1 MKILFTSQSWDDYLY
16 WQNNDKKFLKRINDI
31 IKDIIRTPYE
41 GIGKP
46 EPLKYEYHGYW
57 SRRVNQEHRLV
68 YKIENNTLYIAQCRY
83 HY

>member
-1 MKILFTSQSWDDYLY
+1 MKILFTSKSWEDYLY
-16 WQNNDKKFLKRINDI
+16 WQNNDRKILKRVNDI

-46 EPLKYEYHGYW
+46 EPLKYDYNGYW
-57 SRRVNQEHRLV
+57 SRRINQEHRLV
-68 YKIENNTLYIAQCRY
+68 YKTDNNTLYIAQCKY